1 MKQLLTKSFADIDQS
16 DIDRLIN
23 NAEEESNGLEIKGP
37 LPGVDVAK
45 EPWQKGINEI
55 KDENGGD
62 KLVHG
67 SGRISQPRAE

>member
-55 KDENGGD
+55 KDRTRVNAGV
-62 KLVHG
+62 KVHHW
-67 SGRISQPRAE
+67 PA